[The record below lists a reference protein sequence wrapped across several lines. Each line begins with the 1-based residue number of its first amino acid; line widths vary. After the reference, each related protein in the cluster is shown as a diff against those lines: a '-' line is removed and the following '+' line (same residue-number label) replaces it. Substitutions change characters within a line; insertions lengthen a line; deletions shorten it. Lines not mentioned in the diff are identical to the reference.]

1 MSLYTLIYANN
12 GIFFYISDF
21 FYNKLVFS
29 AIKSVKKDSK
39 RNRIGVKYYKY
50 VVPNKKQ
57 NL

>member
-1 MSLYTLIYANN
+1 MVCVYKMSLYTLIYANN

-39 RNRIGVKYYKY
+39 KEWNRC
-50 VVPNKKQ
+50 
-57 NL
+57 